1 MSRYYGNYTQ
11 YLGATRCCNLNTQ
24 GSIGPQGPVGPA
36 SIGPIGYTGS
46 TGVTG
51 PQGQTGPTGFTGP
64 IGIPGTATL
73 TGATGPTGST
83 GPTGVTGPT
92 GDTGYTGSTG
102 YTGQTGYTG
111 DTGSTGYTG
120 YTGSTGVTGPTGPS
134 QWINTS
140 YTGPTGAGYT
150 GIGYT
155 GDVMVFGKLYVQG
168 GIDPT
173 YLALTPQSVVP
184 PELSPGLGGDGIW
197 IETGGALRV
206 QKMRMDDFSGLA
218 TGFIDLQPTLNPQI
232 TLSDGATPSTV
243 NEVTL
248 NNDEINLT
256 DNSITTTTSFSTTQ
270 LSQTTAGP
278 TVISATWA
286 SIINNTNTPLTL
298 ADVLLNGNSAGAT
311 DIDMN
316 NNNIQQVLN
325 VNSTTNLNL
334 FGEDNITLTTNTFD
348 INLTSGDLIN
358 IVADYDIQLTSMG
371 GDINLDAPF
380 GSVNINGVPYPVAND
395 LSAVLTAGNTAV
407 NTITL
412 QDLTNP
418 ATLFTTSSETGFIA
432 TDATGIPQYD
442 VSVSAS
448 NIAISSTNNFSNTLT
463 AGDATLTSATY
474 QTILS
479 GSGLNI
485 DDLIS
490 ITDYSR
496 TGITTGGLITNIDYQ
511 ITSNMASNNGYARLD
526 LTSGDL
532 TATTPRIRLEAFVD
546 LNASP
551 AYVPNINLIDM
562 GGVNGEEFLISNG
575 NSDNSLSVAYNT
587 IQLYSDPTP
596 SFSFIQL
603 KTIDASTLAG
613 STLTLGQSSF
623 SLSVTNQTA
632 FSIASGFT
640 DPIVIRRN
648 ISTTTNTGLGQ
659 PVGLLENSV
668 TNATTTGTTTLTIA
682 DAFATI
688 INQPTAPARIFVLPA
703 PTAGT
708 AGYWYAICNRA
719 TANTIAVQQPL
730 GTTIATIPISPAL
743 GNGGSVVRF
752 AVNSTGAT
760 YFRVN

>member
-1 MSRYYGNYTQ
+1 MSRYYGNYSQ

-73 TGATGPTGST
+73 TGA
-83 GPTGVTGPT
+83 
-92 GDTGYTGSTG
+92 
-102 YTGQTGYTG
+102 
-111 DTGSTGYTG
+111 
-120 YTGSTGVTGPTGPS
+120 TGPTGPS

-206 QKMRMDDFSGLA
+206 QKMRMDDFSGA
-218 TGFIDLQPTLNPQI
+218 TPGFIDLQPTLNPQL

-358 IVADYDIQLTSMG
+358 IVANSDIQITAMG
-371 GDINLDAPF
+371 GDIDLNAPF
-380 GSVNINGVPYPVAND
+380 GSVKINGVPYPVAND

-412 QDLTNP
+412 QDLTTP
-418 ATLFTTSSETGFIA
+418 ATLFSQMSDTGFIA

-442 VSVSAS
+442 ASVSAS
-448 NIAISSTNNFSNTLT
+448 NIAVITTNGDSNTLNAGGLTTTTATSSTIYST
-463 AGDATLTSATY
+463 AG
-474 QTILS
+474 
-479 GSGLNI
+479 I
-485 DDLIS
+485 D
-490 ITDYSR
+490 
-496 TGITTGGLITNIDYQ
+496 TGNQVVSIDYN
-511 ITSNMASNNGYARLD
+511 IASNMSPSASGYASLK

-532 TATTPRIRLEAFVD
+532 INNSPRVMLEAFVD

-551 AYVPNINLIDM
+551 TYAPNINLIDM
-562 GGVNGEEFLISNG
+562 GGPFGIGEQLLITNG
-575 NSDNSLSVAYNT
+575 NSDTGLGIAYNT
-587 IQLYSDPTP
+587 IELYSDATV
-596 SFSFIQL
+596 SSSYIEL
-603 KTIDASTLAG
+603 KTIDASTSVG

-623 SLSVTNQTA
+623 SLSTTNQTA
-632 FSIASGFT
+632 LSIASGYT
-640 DPIVIRRN
+640 DPIVFRRN
-648 ISTTTNTGLGQ
+648 ISTTTNTGLGA
-659 PVGLLENSV
+659 PVGMLENSV
-668 TNATTTGTTTLTIA
+668 ANATTTGTTTLATT

-688 INQPTAPARIFVLPA
+688 VNTPTAGTRIFVLPA
-703 PTAGT
+703 PFVATV
-708 AGYWYAICNRA
+708 GYWYAVCNKS
-719 TANTIAVQQPL
+719 TAFTIAVQQPL
-730 GTTIATIPISPAL
+730 GTTIATIPVAPSAT
-743 GNGGSVVRF
+743 NGGSVARF
-752 AVNSTGAT
+752 AVGTGGAT